1 MQKAVFGSTSNQR
14 NEIRSW
20 FHIYDFGAFPKMHS
34 FKRKK
39 KLKKKR
45 ASLLLPDREVQ
56 NGYKILDN
64 TLHFQAKIQLQCNK
78 KCLIKFLF
86 CLTVSWGYNIM
97 EFFITFISIEG

>member
-1 MQKAVFGSTSNQR
+1 M
-14 NEIRSW
+14 
-20 FHIYDFGAFPKMHS
+20 
-34 FKRKK
+34 
-39 KLKKKR
+39 
-45 ASLLLPDREVQ
+45 LLPDRQVQ

-86 CLTVSWGYNIM
+86 CLTVSWGSNIM